1 MRSVLGQSCEVWCA
15 PQPPRPGEQLIA
27 PMSCDCDQAV
37 ASVAQGQ
44 FGVFH
49 LRQALQNGCSE
60 RMLRRRVFSGR
71 WERLYPR
78 VFRIRGT
85 PPSRAQDLVAAFLW
99 VEGGAV
105 FSHRTAAEVHGFG
118 FPRQESIEM
127 ITLRHLRVKDERVR
141 LHRTRS
147 LRARDVVAVGS
158 LRVTSVDLT
167 LMDLAGQVTDTAL
180 ERYIDDVLRR
190 GLCSLPR
197 LRWRL
202 EQSGGPGRGGTARL
216 RAALGSRPAD
226 YRATD
231 SVLEDAFLGLCRRH
245 GLPEPRRQVEVPG
258 LGRVDFYY
266 DDARIVIE
274 LDGYEYHWDRAAF
287 QRDRARSNA
296 LGVGGD
302 LVLRFTHSDI
312 TGTPAR
318 VASQVRAARRAR
330 GA

>member
-1 MRSVLGQSCEVWCA
+1 
-15 PQPPRPGEQLIA
+15 
-27 PMSCDCDQAV
+27 MSCDCDQAV

-180 ERYIDDVLRR
+180 ERCIDDVLRR
-190 GLCSLPR
+190 GLCSLPGYDGASSNR
-197 LRWRL
+197 AAPVEEAPPGSGRPWGRGRRTTGQPTASSKMRSSACAGAMGFPSRVVRWR
-202 EQSGGPGRGGTARL
+202 SPAW
-216 RAALGSRPAD
+216 AGS
-226 YRATD
+226 T
-231 SVLEDAFLGLCRRH
+231 STTTTL
-245 GLPEPRRQVEVPG
+245 
-258 LGRVDFYY
+258 
-266 DDARIVIE
+266 
-274 LDGYEYHWDRAAF
+274 
-287 QRDRARSNA
+287 
-296 LGVGGD
+296 
-302 LVLRFTHSDI
+302 
-312 TGTPAR
+312 
-318 VASQVRAARRAR
+318 AS
-330 GA
+330 